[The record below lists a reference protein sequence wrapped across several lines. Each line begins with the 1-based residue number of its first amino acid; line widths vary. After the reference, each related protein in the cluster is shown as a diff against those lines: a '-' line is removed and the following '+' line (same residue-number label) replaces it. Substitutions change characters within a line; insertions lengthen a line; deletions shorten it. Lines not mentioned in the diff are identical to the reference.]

1 MPAHR
6 CAVKRNGNVEIM
18 DETPHGLVEQD
29 LDQFGGAVVL
39 SDPSKIDVNCV
50 SVGTSLGDVNRM
62 IGQLQRDRR
71 SLPKKQLERIAEFRR
86 KIELHGPIGHRND
99 QLCASSK
106 KLRRSSAPNEIPD
119 VAVIAAS
126 RDSAAANHR
135 YGSPDVPGAAVVVV
149 VVLVVVVVVAGDA
162 AACAGTTM
170 ASTTGRVQ
178 VFGNNATVAPAPGW
192 RR

>member
-1 MPAHR
+1 
-6 CAVKRNGNVEIM
+6 
-18 DETPHGLVEQD
+18 
-29 LDQFGGAVVL
+29 L
-39 SDPSKIDVNCV
+39 S
-50 SVGTSLGDVNRM
+50 
-62 IGQLQRDRR
+62 
-71 SLPKKQLERIAEFRR
+71 
-86 KIELHGPIGHRND
+86 
-99 QLCASSK
+99 SSK

-178 VFGNNATVAPAPGW
+178 VFGNNATVAPAPRLAPIAFKSG
-192 RR
+192 RRSISSDMRSSPQKIPLTSYTRGAGAVNLKAVRWSG